1 MAAKKLKEEKKK
13 VKQTKA
19 EKKEIAMQPSTE
31 CRDRKCPFHGNLKTR
46 GRKFEGKVV
55 KKTHKTVKVEWPRF
69 KFFPKY
75 ERYAKT
81 RSRVQAHL
89 PDCLSG
95 IEVGTQVKIS
105 ECRPLSKTKHFVVTG
120 ILKTAI

>member
-1 MAAKKLKEEKKK
+1 MAEKKQSKKHKKVEEKKI
-13 VKQTKA
+13 
-19 EKKEIAMQPSTE
+19 KEVVAAATAGIE
-31 CRDRKCPFHGNLKTR
+31 CHDRKCPFHGSLRTR
-46 GRKFEGKVV
+46 GRNFEGKIV
-55 KKTHKTVKVEWPRF
+55 KKTHKTVRVEWPRF

-105 ECRPLSKTKHFVVTG
+105 ECRPISKTKHFVVIG
-120 ILKTAI
+120 LVKK